1 MFGSLPPESL
11 GWLVVDEAGQALP
24 QAALG
29 AIMRTQRSV
38 IVGDPLQIEP
48 VVPLPQNLTEN
59 ICKSFG
65 VDPDIYNA
73 PSASVQT
80 MADACSRFYTHIQD
94 FSGERT
100 VGMPLLVHRRCS
112 EPMFS
117 ISNQI
122 AYANK
127 MVQAKLPKES
137 IIKTCLGNSCWI
149 DIKGKSNNKWCPEEG
164 DEVLKLLEKLKDSCT
179 ELPDLY
185 IITPFVIVAENL
197 RNIIKNSHVFDKW
210 DCDVNSWVYD
220 HVGTIHTVQGRE
232 AEAVIFVLGA
242 PDISQKGARTW
253 AGNRPNLIN
262 VAVSRAKEC
271 IYIIGNR
278 TLWKKAGLFS
288 IVDRYFN

>member
-1 MFGSLPPESL
+1 M
-11 GWLVVDEAGQALP
+11 
-24 QAALG
+24 
-29 AIMRTQRSV
+29 
-38 IVGDPLQIEP
+38 
-48 VVPLPQNLTEN
+48 
-59 ICKSFG
+59 
-65 VDPDIYNA
+65 
-73 PSASVQT
+73 
-80 MADACSRFYTHIQD
+80 
-94 FSGERT
+94 
-100 VGMPLLVHRRCS
+100 
-112 EPMFS
+112 
-117 ISNQI
+117 
-122 AYANK
+122 
-127 MVQAKLPKES
+127 
-137 IIKTCLGNSCWI
+137 
-149 DIKGKSNNKWCPEEG
+149 
-164 DEVLKLLEKLKDSCT
+164 
-179 ELPDLY
+179 PDLY